1 MEQKLDPTKDY
12 ILVKDLSTAYEWV
25 QKMLQY
31 NFNALNYENISKWIK
46 ETWMIIQTE
55 RDKYMREKE
64 LYAKFETERNKIEK
78 ELDKEMKDKTA
89 PDYQQKK
96 TEELNKRMQ
105 WIIDPYMQEFID
117 TTTVEFKKLN
127 YTFQETVPAYVN
139 MFMEQN
145 ICVAFKY

>member
-1 MEQKLDPTKDY
+1 
-12 ILVKDLSTAYEWV
+12 
-25 QKMLQY
+25 
-31 NFNALNYENISKWIK
+31 
-46 ETWMIIQTE
+46 MIIQTE

-105 WIIDPYMQEFID
+105 
-117 TTTVEFKKLN
+117 
-127 YTFQETVPAYVN
+127 
-139 MFMEQN
+139 
-145 ICVAFKY
+145 